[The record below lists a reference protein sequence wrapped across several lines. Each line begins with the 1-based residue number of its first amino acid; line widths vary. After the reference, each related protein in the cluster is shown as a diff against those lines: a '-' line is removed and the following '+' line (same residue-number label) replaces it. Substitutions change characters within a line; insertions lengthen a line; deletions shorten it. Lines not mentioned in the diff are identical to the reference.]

1 MTRARVDL
9 IEVADV
15 AKILGRT
22 PAAIRARVVR
32 GQIPVAGVTPRGA
45 RLFLRSDIDAIAQR
59 TQPGPVTAGVEV
71 VSPVA
76 VNGR

>member
-32 GQIPVAGVTPRGA
+32 GQIPVAVVTPRGA
-45 RLFLRSDIDAIAQR
+45 RLFRRSDIDAILR
-59 TQPGPVTAGVEV
+59 RMTA
-71 VSPVA
+71 P
-76 VNGR
+76 

>member
-15 AKILGRT
+15 AKMLGRT

-45 RLFLRSDIDAIAQR
+45 RLFRRSDIDAIVQR
-59 TQPGPVTAGVEV
+59 MQPGRASGA
-71 VSPVA
+71 A
-76 VNGR
+76 VP